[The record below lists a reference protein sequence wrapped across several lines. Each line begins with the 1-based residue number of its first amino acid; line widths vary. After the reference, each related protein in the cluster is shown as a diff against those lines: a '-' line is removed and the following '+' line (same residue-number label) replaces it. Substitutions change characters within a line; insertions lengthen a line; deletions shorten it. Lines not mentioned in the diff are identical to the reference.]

1 MCTCKSSVRGTGS
14 KPAFLHKYQ
23 KEIAMTYKA
32 KLSALFACFLSAAVL
47 LSGCAQ
53 TPQPETDT
61 TAAPSESSEG
71 TPINHITYQD
81 YLSNRACTPEGM
93 YSVQY
98 IYPASQN
105 LFYLD
110 AESGQQLFLCA
121 VPNCRHDSEACSSYL
136 PLRDAANGY
145 SLCYHNDALFL
156 IQCSSG
162 EDLRPHI
169 SKMKPDGSELQE
181 LCVLEDGENFTG
193 KLFGYGDSLLT
204 EIYSV
209 TPEGQTTK
217 QLEKINCDT
226 GSRETVVTCPDGG
239 RYTLM
244 GAAGSRLIYL
254 YMGDQGYRY
263 FWVDPAQSEIS
274 LETCAEETPLTEVFQ
289 DEVLH
294 YSIQGDYLCK
304 VDREQEEL
312 AATNLLTGEVYSFE
326 YPAADPNISWVGLK
340 YLFDDHFALTYDQ
353 KNGDTVCNVTTI
365 LDTATGKPTDVSYSE
380 ARDQMRQVIAV
391 YGDRVLYFDHD
402 EEVPLRNQTEYGL
415 VNEST
420 YISVYKMAGKEDF
433 LQGLDGEVVADP
445 FA

>member
-1 MCTCKSSVRGTGS
+1 
-14 KPAFLHKYQ
+14 
-23 KEIAMTYKA
+23 MTRKA
-32 KLSALFACFLSAAVL
+32 QLSPLFAGFLSAAVL
-47 LSGCAQ
+47 LSGCAK

-61 TAAPSESSEG
+61 TSTTSESREE
-71 TPINHITYQD
+71 TPVAHIAYQD

-145 SLCYHNDALFL
+145 SLCYYNDALYL

-162 EDLRPHI
+162 DDLRPHI
-169 SKMKPDGSELQE
+169 SKMMPDGSGLGE
-181 LCVLEDGENFTG
+181 LCTLEDGENFTG
-193 KLFGYGDSLLT
+193 KLFGYGDSLLV

-209 TPEGQTTK
+209 TPEGQTIK
-217 QLEKINCDT
+217 RLEKINCET
-226 GSRETVVTCPDGG
+226 GSRKSVFTCPDGG
-239 RYTLM
+239 RYALM

-254 YMGDQGYRY
+254 FMDDQGYQY

-274 LETCAEETPLTEVFQ
+274 LETCVEETPLTEVFD
-289 DEVLH
+289 DEAVH

-312 AATNLLTGEVYSFE
+312 SATNLLTSEVYSFE

-353 KNGDTVCNVTTI
+353 KNGDTVSNVTTI

-380 ARDQMRQVIAV
+380 TREHARQVIAV
-391 YGDRVLYFDHD
+391 YGDQVLYFDHD

-420 YISVYKMAGKEDF
+420 YVGVYRIADKEAF
-433 LQGLDGEVVADP
+433 LQGIDGEVVAD
-445 FA
+445 FLA